1 MERKQGRIHGQYQSR
16 TGGQGRKCAFLHF
29 RTRSLPTDGRTDGW
43 TKPLIESLVRDQKQC
58 SFKVDLEHR
67 TKADFSTRLNLVTEA
82 WAILNHFYNQ
92 VSKIER
98 IGVFLRFCVHGS
110 RRMRPIRPMLGLLR
124 RQRIDPLHLP
134 QTRGRVQM
142 VLSGE

>member
-1 MERKQGRIHGQYQSR
+1 MERY
-16 TGGQGRKCAFLHF
+16 T
-29 RTRSLPTDGRTDGW
+29 
-43 TKPLIESLVRDQKQC
+43 ESLVRDQKQR

-92 VSKIER
+92 VAKIER

-110 RRMRPIRPMLGLLR
+110 RRMRRIRPMLGLLR

>member
-1 MERKQGRIHGQYQSR
+1 MERY
-16 TGGQGRKCAFLHF
+16 
-29 RTRSLPTDGRTDGW
+29 
-43 TKPLIESLVRDQKQC
+43 IESLVRDQKQR

-92 VSKIER
+92 VSKIEQ

-110 RRMRPIRPMLGLLR
+110 RRMRRIRPMLGLLR